1 MSEKGSKSSTNLV
14 INKQP
19 RPHRAAAVRSQARWH
34 YTTHLH
40 PKASS
45 QALLPRRRT
54 PRSPTLNDT
63 LITMPLQGIVYIL
76 TNKNNTTLYT
86 GVTRNLR
93 RRVAE
98 HKLHINKGFSDR
110 YNTEKLVYYEVY
122 DLLVDGIH
130 REKQLKKWHREW
142 KEKLIS
148 EFNPTWEDLS
158 DSIGLN
164 EEYIQSVK
172 EEYENGYYDN
182 ETP

>member
-1 MSEKGSKSSTNLV
+1 MRRDLSPWRKRWQRSFPK
-14 INKQP
+14 
-19 RPHRAAAVRSQARWH
+19 PHPIRHSLTQSLIAGPHSAKAEPAIS
-34 YTTHLH
+34 YTTRH
-40 PKASS
+40 
-45 QALLPRRRT
+45 T
-54 PRSPTLNDT
+54 
-63 LITMPLQGIVYIL
+63 IMPLQGIVYIL
-76 TNKNNTTLYT
+76 TNKNTTTLYT

-148 EFNPTWEDLS
+148 DFNPTWEDLS

-172 EEYENGYYDN
+172 ESYENGYYDI

>member
-1 MSEKGSKSSTNLV
+1 MAG
-14 INKQP
+14 
-19 RPHRAAAVRSQARWH
+19 QARH
-34 YTTHLH
+34 EG
-40 PKASS
+40 
-45 QALLPRRRT
+45 LPLWVPQIKRCFRL
-54 PRSPTLNDT
+54 SFSLNPTLNDT
-63 LITMPLQGIVYIL
+63 LPLKALIAGARPAISYSKRHTIMPLQGIVYIL

-86 GVTRNLR
+86 GVTRNLKR
-93 RRVAE
+93 RMAE

-158 DSIGLN
+158 DSIGLT

-172 EEYENGYYDN
+172 ESYENGYYDI

>member
-1 MSEKGSKSSTNLV
+1 
-14 INKQP
+14 
-19 RPHRAAAVRSQARWH
+19 
-34 YTTHLH
+34 
-40 PKASS
+40 
-45 QALLPRRRT
+45 
-54 PRSPTLNDT
+54 
-63 LITMPLQGIVYIL
+63 
-76 TNKNNTTLYT
+76 
-86 GVTRNLR
+86 
-93 RRVAE
+93 
-98 HKLHINKGFSDR
+98 
-110 YNTEKLVYYEVY
+110 VYYEVY

-172 EEYENGYYDN
+172 EEYENGYYDI

>member
-1 MSEKGSKSSTNLV
+1 
-14 INKQP
+14 
-19 RPHRAAAVRSQARWH
+19 
-34 YTTHLH
+34 
-40 PKASS
+40 
-45 QALLPRRRT
+45 
-54 PRSPTLNDT
+54 
-63 LITMPLQGIVYIL
+63 MPLQGIVYIL

-86 GVTRNLR
+86 GVTRNLKR
-93 RRVAE
+93 RMAE

-158 DSIGLN
+158 DSIGLT

-172 EEYENGYYDN
+172 EEYENGYYIEGFSKTLIQIGHIANPISGLEDAIHFGCISDKTKVEDYVLKQ
-182 ETP
+182 ETNRKRNSLYNCRL

>member
-1 MSEKGSKSSTNLV
+1 MSVPAPLSLTPPD
-14 INKQP
+14 Q
-19 RPHRAAAVRSQARWH
+19 
-34 YTTHLH
+34 
-40 PKASS
+40 ASS
-45 QALLPRRRT
+45 RASD
-54 PRSPTLNDT
+54 PRSHTLHDP

-86 GVTRNLR
+86 GITRNLK

-158 DSIGLN
+158 ESIGLN

-172 EEYENGYYDN
+172 EEYENGYYDYDI

>member
-1 MSEKGSKSSTNLV
+1 
-14 INKQP
+14 
-19 RPHRAAAVRSQARWH
+19 
-34 YTTHLH
+34 
-40 PKASS
+40 
-45 QALLPRRRT
+45 
-54 PRSPTLNDT
+54 
-63 LITMPLQGIVYIL
+63 MPLQGIVYIL

-93 RRVAE
+93 PRVAE

-110 YNTEKLVYYEVY
+110 YNIEKLVYYEVY

-130 REKQLKKWHREW
+130 RKKQLKKWHREW

-158 DSIGLN
+158 DSIGLT

-172 EEYENGYYDN
+172 ESYENGYYDI